1 MPSLE
6 KRLQWFGL
14 FHFRRKAHQELYFAA
29 QNGKRKKL
37 NLNSALSLSRSLAR
51 SPSQNPT
58 TLLPPQS
65 RLGGGEGVEG
75 LYGSITRTGTARVLS
90 SLTRHSGLD
99 SDSHLVDVGAG
110 LGRPLL
116 HALADPG
123 VAMASGVELDPV
135 KCEKAE
141 AFAVQARAALLLR
154 KKTKTKEHVEE
165 KKTAEKADN
174 DDGGGRG
181 DESEEQEEEREEETW
196 TLPAVPDIQCCPVE
210 ALPSLDPATHVY
222 SFWEGVPPRARAAFG
237 ELVARSRTV
246 RGVAV
251 VQRAMRSRG
260 GNGGGGGGGQENAA
274 AEDAENDGES
284 EPSPSSSSPSS
295 SIPEAV
301 MRDYGFGKLELRD
314 SFAVS
319 MSGSGR
325 SFRAYVFSREV
336 VEDAAAAAPPRPPA
350 LAAAAADSGAS
361 EQTAAAAVL
370 ASESPESKPRKAPPS
385 SSFGRLPRACPL
397 LAAAALAAE
406 RAAKGERS
414 GGSGNGNGGGG
425 GGSGGGWKNITTPT
439 KPSPLSSPRAS
450 TPGSASSSASSTL
463 LFSSSSSSLGGGLL
477 CDREARR
484 ARRRA
489 GLPAAAPLVLPSLLS
504 LSQRQQ
510 QQQQQPE
517 QQQQQQVS
525 IQSFCRVLR
534 RAGVGGPSSAVAG
547 KGKASAI
554 ASPSK
559 GGSRL
564 ARVSS
569 KNDAALQPAAIAPP
583 LSPAGKVLA
592 SPKKAGVTKGG
603 KGGGGNA
610 RAAAARRGLGA
621 ALVAAAK

>member
-1 MPSLE
+1 MVRLVSFPPKSPS
-6 KRLQWFGL
+6 RAL
-14 FHFRRKAHQELYFAA
+14 FCRP
-29 QNGKRKKL
+29 KRKKEKTQPQL
-37 NLNSALSLSRSLAR
+37 SSLALSLSRSLAR

-65 RLGGGEGVEG
+65 RLGGGEGFEG

-425 GGSGGGWKNITTPT
+425 GGSGGGGWKNITTPT

-510 QQQQQPE
+510 QQQQQQPE
-517 QQQQQQVS
+517 QQQQQVS